1 MSLNKH
7 LIQIKDFPE
16 YSVDEHGNIYNKNNE
31 KLSQCVNR
39 NGYLMVK
46 LCRNGYEKNCSVHRL
61 VADSFYDGYH
71 EGLDVNHIDGNK
83 QNNFIGNLEFCTR
96 SENLKHAYLH
106 NLKRSYLNDYDRKKG
121 AKTSGEKSS
130 RSVRVIETG
139 VIYPSIREYARQIGG
154 HANTILACCNG
165 RYKQHHGYS
174 FEWV

>member
-31 KLSQCVNR
+31 KLSQCINR

-46 LCRNGYEKNCSVHRL
+46 LCR
-61 VADSFYDGYH
+61 
-71 EGLDVNHIDGNK
+71 
-83 QNNFIGNLEFCTR
+83 
-96 SENLKHAYLH
+96 
-106 NLKRSYLNDYDRKKG
+106 
-121 AKTSGEKSS
+121 
-130 RSVRVIETG
+130 
-139 VIYPSIREYARQIGG
+139 IGG
-154 HANTILACCNG
+154 HANAILACCNG